1 MIYDIERLMRVV
13 DEAFEAEND
22 YQKYC
27 REIRNKECLLSDG
40 TIWVPSLD
48 GNKAYRLGEL
58 CERSTQK
65 WTEIADICNI
75 LDIDQKLL
83 IAVTKSIRRL
93 ERNHWKHEHLLS
105 IEKDNYDGIRMMQYL
120 QNRND
125 GQFYKSTGR
134 RKAWCEEKK

>member
-1 MIYDIERLMRVV
+1 MVYDINRLMGVV
-13 DEAFEAEND
+13 DEVLEAEKE

-27 REIRNKECLLSDG
+27 REIVADKGLPPKTS
-40 TIWVPSLD
+40 IWVPTLD
-48 GNKAYRLGEL
+48 GNKAHRLGEL

-65 WTEIADICNI
+65 WTEIAEICSI

-93 ERNHWKHEHLLS
+93 ERNHWKYERLLS